1 MSYISNYSSNTVVN
15 GTNSA
20 DSLFSDGVNVTI
32 YAGGGNDTIE
42 NRCYD
47 VTIDAGAGD
56 DYIRSD
62 VYGSYGSQNY
72 QSATIYAGDGNDT
85 VYVNDH
91 RTFIDGGVG
100 KDSISINGGWEG
112 HTLQGGK
119 DNDTIYGGRKNTFVY
134 SDGDG
139 NDVWYNVGDG
149 DKISIES
156 NKTYSRTNSG
166 NDVILT
172 VGTGKITL
180 KSAVGKNFN
189 IVTIAKQ
196 SSTKKTQ
203 QDVIKDFMH
212 SLDEAN
218 IPNADKMQVALDEA
232 VVVASG
238 GKFTSYKNLIES
250 FVSDCKN
257 NSVDK
262 FLKDFCSIDLN
273 NDDTGA
279 ITGWDAGGIVTKTA
293 ESVVEEVGTLKPYKS
308 SFRLTHS
315 PSGLTLVWNEKDN
328 KNVTAAQ
335 KKIVQGLYSW
345 WFSGALDLVV
355 ESYGMNFKEKG
366 TAINEITL
374 VNADFLSNYEPFKH
388 IPSIKNSNDKAKA
401 LKNVL
406 SAPAFVWADFE
417 VDENFKIKEPQKIKK
432 IFLYVREDSFKEVNL
447 SKNNDVLTDD
457 IYIDSAI
464 SHEFTHALMYANINN
479 WSSLPQIIMEG
490 MADTTYGSDFRN
502 GIKKLAN
509 DIKTLSNETS
519 VNLLL
524 NDKSKDIT
532 NLDDAVYFTGYTLLR
547 YLAKQGS
554 NMPNGI
560 KCDSNKTTVAL
571 TSDFKENSFDVD
583 DYFSTVTTIDASHDT
598 KSVQLTGNAKS
609 NVIKSSG
616 GGGEVTGGK
625 GNDTLYGGSGKDIF
639 VYASGDGNDVIEN
652 YTPGKDKIKLSS
664 GTITSAS
671 LSGLN
676 VTLKIGSTGSITVK
690 NAAGKKITVIDAE
703 GNETSEVY
711 PIKNPLPNGWKYA
724 NTTKTS
730 INATLTSAANIDLT
744 KAYSTNVEKVDGT
757 KITKAVKIV
766 GNTKANS
773 IKGGS
778 SKDTISGGKGNDTL
792 YGNSGNDSLVG
803 GDGADKLYGGNGSDI
818 LKGDAGNDSLY
829 GGSGNDTLTG
839 GAGNDVF
846 IYEGGN
852 DVITDYT
859 TGQDKIKI
867 SSSSITSASLSGSNV
882 VLKTSTGS
890 ITVKSGK
897 SKKLT
902 IIDANGNSTTNI
914 YPVDNGISVKG
925 AIVTASS
932 KFTSTKIDLKDYSG
946 TTKLNASAVS
956 QSLNIVGNS
965 SNNSIKGGKSADTI
979 SGDSG
984 KDTIL
989 GGTGNDKLYG
999 GNDND
1004 LLKGESGNDTI
1015 YGNSGNDSLYG
1026 GEGTDKLYGDAGN
1039 DKLYGDAGNDSLYGG
1054 NGNDTLTGG
1063 AGNDVFIYEGGNDVI
1078 TDYTAGQDKI
1088 KISSGKISKTS
1099 YKNKDV
1105 IFTIS
1110 NGSLTVKNGK
1120 GKNISVIDS
1129 TNKSQTYS
1137 KTFDLLYDNNF
1148 VTDELQIDD
1157 VSQVSESNYSV
1168 GQFYQSSNFQCF
1180 ETTSITS
1187 AITFEK
1193 K

>member
-62 VYGSYGSQNY
+62 VYGYYGSQNY

-85 VYVNDH
+85 IYVNDH
-91 RTFIDGGVG
+91 RTFIDGGAG

-112 HTLQGGK
+112 HTLKGGK
-119 DNDTIYGGRKNTFVY
+119 GDDTIYGGRSNTFLY

-156 NKTYSRTNSG
+156 NKNYSRTNSG

-218 IPNADKMQVALDEA
+218 IPSADKMQVALDEA

-279 ITGWDAGGIVTKTA
+279 ITGWDSGGIVTKTA
-293 ESVVEEVGTLKPYKS
+293 ESIVEEVGTLKPYKS

-328 KNVTAAQ
+328 KNVTDAHR
-335 KKIVQGLYSW
+335 KIVQALYSW
-345 WFSGALDLVV
+345 WFSGALDLVM
-355 ESYGMNFKEKG
+355 ESYGLDFKKSG
-366 TAINEITL
+366 TVKEIKMDFDDIDNSPYL
-374 VNADFLSNYEPFKH
+374 QKLIKEGNADPDTWAAITHSYPEEPNDGKIQTLSLWINAKFFKSVN
-388 IPSIKNSNDKAKA
+388 PNNNKDGK
-401 LKNVL
+401 V
-406 SAPAFVWADFE
+406 SAE
-417 VDENFKIKEPQKIKK
+417 Y
-432 IFLYVREDSFKEVNL
+432 LDSTL
-447 SKNNDVLTDD
+447 
-457 IYIDSAI
+457 A
-464 SHEFTHALMYANINN
+464 HEFTHAVMAANIDYHFKG
-479 WSSLPQIIMEG
+479 LPTFIREG
-490 MADTTYGSDFRN
+490 MAELTIGVDKHRD
-502 GIKKLAN
+502 IKGVVNFVHNNNNSYNKIVTSFLNNTLAN
-509 DIKTLSNETS
+509 DINSVAS
-519 VNLLL
+519 VNY
-524 NDKSKDIT
+524 
-532 NLDDAVYFTGYTLLR
+532 AAGYTLLR

-554 NMPNGI
+554 TMSDGI
-560 KCDSNKTTVAL
+560 KCDSNKTEIAL
-571 TSDFKENSFDVD
+571 TSDFKEISFDVA
-583 DYFSTVTTIDASHDT
+583 DYFSTIATIDASHDT
-598 KSVQLTGNAKS
+598 KSVKLTGNAKA
-609 NVIKSSG
+609 NVIKASG
-616 GGGEVTGGK
+616 GGGEIIGGK

-639 VYASGDGNDVIEN
+639 VYASGDGNDIIEN

-711 PIKNPLPNGWKYA
+711 PIKNPLPNGWKYV

-744 KAYSTNVEKVDGT
+744 KAYGTNVEKVDGT

-829 GGSGNDTLTG
+829 GGS
-839 GAGNDVF
+839 
-846 IYEGGN
+846 
-852 DVITDYT
+852 
-859 TGQDKIKI
+859 
-867 SSSSITSASLSGSNV
+867 
-882 VLKTSTGS
+882 
-890 ITVKSGK
+890 
-897 SKKLT
+897 
-902 IIDANGNSTTNI
+902 
-914 YPVDNGISVKG
+914 
-925 AIVTASS
+925 
-932 KFTSTKIDLKDYSG
+932 
-946 TTKLNASAVS
+946 
-956 QSLNIVGNS
+956 
-965 SNNSIKGGKSADTI
+965 
-979 SGDSG
+979 
-984 KDTIL
+984 
-989 GGTGNDKLYG
+989 
-999 GNDND
+999 
-1004 LLKGESGNDTI
+1004 
-1015 YGNSGNDSLYG
+1015 
-1026 GEGTDKLYGDAGN
+1026 
-1039 DKLYGDAGNDSLYGG
+1039 
-1054 NGNDTLTGG
+1054 GNDTLTGG

-1180 ETTSITS
+1180 ETISITS

>member
-85 VYVNDH
+85 VHVNDN
-91 RTFIDGGVG
+91 RTFIDGGAG
-100 KDSISINGGWEG
+100 NDSISISGGRDSWEG

-119 DNDTIYGGRKNTFVY
+119 DNDTIYGGRSNTFVY

-203 QDVIKDFMH
+203 QDIIKDFMH

-218 IPNADKMQVALDEA
+218 ISSADKVQDALDEA
-232 VVVASG
+232 VIAASG
-238 GKFTSYKNLIES
+238 GKFTSYRNLIEK
-250 FVSDCKN
+250 FVSDCK
-257 NSVDK
+257 SYSSTDT
-262 FLKDFCSIDLN
+262 FLKECCSIYLD

-279 ITGWDAGGIVTKTA
+279 ITGWDAGGIVTKTDKNIIS
-293 ESVVEEVGTLKPYKS
+293 EDSKLKNYPSSNSFTVNGLKVNLPDKSTL
-308 SFRLTHS
+308 
-315 PSGLTLVWNEKDN
+315 NEN
-328 KNVTAAQ
+328 RQN
-335 KKIVQGLYSW
+335 IVQGLYSW
-345 WFSGALDLVV
+345 WIKGALDLVE
-355 ESYGMNFKEKG
+355 ESYGMNFKVVG
-366 TAINEITL
+366 TTVKEITL
-374 VNADFLSNYEPFKH
+374 NFDYIAKEYEDEVKDWLAAVHPISENKKIVNELVLW
-388 IPSIKNSNDKAKA
+388 INDK
-401 LKNVL
+401 NQYT
-406 SAPAFVWADFE
+406 S
-417 VDENFKIKEPQKIKK
+417 
-432 IFLYVREDSFKEVNL
+432 VNL
-447 SKNNDVLTDD
+447 NKNANGKSINGIESDYLDVTL
-457 IYIDSAI
+457 A
-464 SHEFTHALMYANINN
+464 HEFTHGVMAANVDYFN
-479 WSSLPQIIMEG
+479 SLPDIIVEG
-490 MADTTYGSDFRN
+490 MAEITIGIDKKRKSTIRKVLESMDKFSSEIFISAMVNDTLEVSGTGNDTVA
-502 GIKKLAN
+502 GILHDVRSAN
-509 DIKTLSNETS
+509 Y
-519 VNLLL
+519 
-524 NDKSKDIT
+524 
-532 NLDDAVYFTGYTLLR
+532 AAGYTLLR

-554 NMPNGI
+554 NMPDGV
-560 KCDSNKTTVAL
+560 KCDSGKTTIAL

-652 YTPGKDKIKLSS
+652 YTPGKDKIKLTSDA
-664 GTITSAS
+664 ITSAS

-690 NAAGKKITVIDAE
+690 NAASKKITVIDAE

-867 SSSSITSASLSGSNV
+867 SSGSITSASLSGSNV

-1039 DKLYGDAGNDSLYGG
+1039 DKLYGDAGNDSLYG
-1054 NGNDTLTGG
+1054 NSGNDTLTGG